1 MEERSPKVTVV
12 IPTYRRPA
20 YLQEALDSL
29 SRQTFTDFEAIV
41 VDDGTPGEEN
51 RQICSKYSFVR
62 YILTRNSGSP
72 IRPRNIGIKEARGEY
87 IAFLDDDDQWVE
99 EKLQKQ
105 VDILDRQRD
114 YGLVHSYCQ
123 IIDENGRVTGE
134 VTGQAFAD
142 KKHGY
147 VFDDMVGNFTVM
159 LSSPLIR
166 KELIEK
172 SGLFNEKM
180 TAAGEDVEFF
190 IRLAYYT
197 RFWFIDEPLVRY
209 RVHSNGIS
217 KGNFNYVYLPWHL
230 FRAVRKLSKKE
241 SLERSRFVALRNR
254 LIIKQ
259 IDAAGNLKGY
269 LVSIGLCFRICPG
282 FFTLPGAMRTMAGK
296 FRHLWRY
303 TFKVKKK
310 IKKIAA

>member
-29 SRQTFTDFEAIV
+29 SRQTFKDFEAIV

-62 YILTRNSGSP
+62 YILTSNSGSQSGH
-72 IRPRNIGIKEARGEY
+72 NIGIIEARGEY
-87 IAFLDDDDQWVE
+87 VAFLDDDDQWVE

-134 VTGQAFAD
+134 RLLGQALRI
-142 KKHGY
+142 KS
-147 VFDDMVGNFTVM
+147 MVMSLMIWWATSVM

-166 KELIEK
+166 K
-172 SGLFNEKM
+172 
-180 TAAGEDVEFF
+180 
-190 IRLAYYT
+190 RAY
-197 RFWFIDEPLVRY
+197 
-209 RVHSNGIS
+209 
-217 KGNFNYVYLPWHL
+217 
-230 FRAVRKLSKKE
+230 
-241 SLERSRFVALRNR
+241 
-254 LIIKQ
+254 
-259 IDAAGNLKGY
+259 
-269 LVSIGLCFRICPG
+269 
-282 FFTLPGAMRTMAGK
+282 
-296 FRHLWRY
+296 
-303 TFKVKKK
+303 
-310 IKKIAA
+310 